1 MVMNDLIATSRAH
14 GANWLETPPGTASQS
29 CQMGLTGAAA
39 ISAAEAQRWRESL
52 AERQLGCGEAA
63 GNAA

>member
-1 MVMNDLIATSRAH
+1 
-14 GANWLETPPGTASQS
+14 
-29 CQMGLTGAAA
+29 MGLTGAEA

-52 AERQLGCGEAA
+52 AERQLGRGGAA